1 MVGWLPSRTE
11 RQQPE
16 NTESHSATR
25 KAKQQAS
32 LKPKEQT
39 ECYWDTRIA
48 LEKVRQSHSL
58 VWGRTGLQLEGG
70 GGGQEEQQ
78 RKTVLGFM
86 EGEGFGSLQ
95 AFKNS
100 EDKYLSKMMLCM
112 QLLLAMGREH
122 SRHSVLLLFLKKVQ
136 ECITIRY

>member
-1 MVGWLPSRTE
+1 MLLGHKDCPGE
-11 RQQPE
+11 G
-16 NTESHSATR
+16 
-25 KAKQQAS
+25 KAVTF
-32 LKPKEQT
+32 P
-39 ECYWDTRIA
+39 
-48 LEKVRQSHSL
+48 
-58 VWGRTGLQLEGG
+58 GLGQDWAAAGGG

-136 ECITIRY
+136 ERITIRY

>member
-25 KAKQQAS
+25 KAKQQTS

-58 VWGRTGLQLEGG
+58 VWGRTGLQLGG
-70 GGGQEEQQ
+70 GRRNN

-122 SRHSVLLLFLKKVQ
+122 SRHSVLLFLKKVQ

>member
-1 MVGWLPSRTE
+1 MLLGHKDCPGE
-11 RQQPE
+11 G
-16 NTESHSATR
+16 
-25 KAKQQAS
+25 KAVTF
-32 LKPKEQT
+32 P
-39 ECYWDTRIA
+39 
-48 LEKVRQSHSL
+48 
-58 VWGRTGLQLEGG
+58 GFGG
-70 GGGQEEQQ
+70 GRRNN

-122 SRHSVLLLFLKKVQ
+122 SRHSVLLFLKKVQ

>member
-1 MVGWLPSRTE
+1 MLLGHKDCPGE
-11 RQQPE
+11 G
-16 NTESHSATR
+16 
-25 KAKQQAS
+25 KAVTF
-32 LKPKEQT
+32 P
-39 ECYWDTRIA
+39 
-48 LEKVRQSHSL
+48 
-58 VWGRTGLQLEGG
+58 GLGQDWAAAGG
-70 GGGQEEQQ
+70 GRRNN

-100 EDKYLSKMMLCM
+100 EDKYLSKTMLCM

-122 SRHSVLLLFLKKVQ
+122 SRHSVLLFLKKVQ